1 MVLPSKSNPLLRI
14 CDTSPSSGRSSLPHL
29 RNSKLNAA
37 HVGVLTLTLSSDSSV
52 SSTWLLLSAHP
63 LTEQHNVLPIGIFF
77 IATNVFSDLITGIG
91 GWFQTLSSQPP
102 HSSHDTTLLK
112 NDFPSLA
119 TYSKLINTTGS
130 LVMAF
135 KQKLFVWVTIRLGFR
150 LDYPELRYP
159 RDEINPVH
167 ILQHCVLDI
176 HSILHLLHDSHLG
189 VKNFFPVQG
198 SSFPLY

>member
-1 MVLPSKSNPLLRI
+1 MYGSQSPTSHKEACATGSYSNIVSVVITVGGIQMVLPSKSNPLLGI

-77 IATNVFSDLITGIG
+77 IATNVFSDLITGIC

-112 NDFPSLA
+112 MIF
-119 TYSKLINTTGS
+119 
-130 LVMAF
+130 
-135 KQKLFVWVTIRLGFR
+135 
-150 LDYPELRYP
+150 
-159 RDEINPVH
+159 H
-167 ILQHCVLDI
+167 
-176 HSILHLLHDSHLG
+176 HLLHIQ
-189 VKNFFPVQG
+189 N
-198 SSFPLY
+198 